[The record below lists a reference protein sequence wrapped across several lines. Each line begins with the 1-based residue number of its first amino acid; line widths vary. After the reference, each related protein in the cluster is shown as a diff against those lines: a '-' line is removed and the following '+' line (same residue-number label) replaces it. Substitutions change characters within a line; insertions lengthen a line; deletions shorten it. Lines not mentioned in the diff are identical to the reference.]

1 MNVQQF
7 FTLFLLACLG
17 LALIYLGATGCLHWL
32 FALLGGLLPFVSIAL
47 RNIVRIVQAVTL
59 FRRFRG
65 IFPRSSTSQTRHS
78 GQTSKLQTS
87 YFEMILDH
95 DSGDLNGK
103 ILLGHFAGRQL
114 SQLELPKLLELLA
127 ECQSDQDSVNVLI
140 AYLDRVHP
148 DWQDQVSSTHNT
160 IETNTLNEQ
169 QALAILGLETNASKQ
184 DIIDAHR
191 RLIQKVHPDR
201 GGSTYLAA
209 RINEAKSF
217 LIKSGSAK

>member
-17 LALIYLGATGCLHWL
+17 LALIYLGATGRLHWL

-65 IFPRSSTSQTRHS
+65 IFSRSSTSQTRHS